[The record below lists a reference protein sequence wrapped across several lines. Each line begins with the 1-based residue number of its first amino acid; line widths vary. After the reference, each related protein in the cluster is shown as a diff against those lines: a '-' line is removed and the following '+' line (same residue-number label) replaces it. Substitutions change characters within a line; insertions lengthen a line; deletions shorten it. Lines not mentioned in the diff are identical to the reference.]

1 MQEFHF
7 LITEEYENERLDKSL
22 SELTDDT
29 VSRSYLQKLIKDKQV
44 FVNQKI
50 QKSSY
55 HLKDGDIVSF
65 TIPEQ
70 TQPDIIPEDLN
81 LDILYEDADVIVVN
95 KPKDM
100 VVHPAA
106 GHFSHT
112 LVNGLMYHCKDSL
125 SGINGVLRPG
135 IVHRIDKD
143 TTGSIIACKNDNAHL
158 KIAGQLKEHS
168 ITRRYHAICF
178 GVLKDDTGTIDAPIG
193 RDEKDRKKMAIN
205 QKNGKHAVTHYK
217 VLERFHDYT
226 YIECQLETGRTHQIR
241 VHMASIGHPLL
252 GDVVYSSRKQPFAT
266 NGQVLHAYILGFTH
280 PVNGGYIETTAPLP
294 EYVTSILD
302 KLRKTSRNL

>member
-7 LITEEYENERLDKSL
+7 LISEEYENERLDKSL

-29 VSRSYLQKLIKDKQV
+29 VSRSYLQKLIKDELV

-50 QKSSY
+50 QKASY
-55 HLKDGDIVSF
+55 RLKDGDMISF
-65 TIPEQ
+65 TIPDQ
-70 TQPDIIPEDLN
+70 TPPDIIPEDLN
-81 LDILYEDADVIVVN
+81 LEILYEDQHVIVVN

-158 KIAGQLKEHS
+158 KIAAQLKEHS
-168 ITRRYHAICF
+168 ITRKYRAVCF
-178 GVLKDDTGTIDAPIG
+178 GVLKDDEGTIDAPIG
-193 RDEKDRKKMAIN
+193 RDEKDRKKMAVN
-205 QKNGKHAVTHYK
+205 HKNGKHAVTHYK
-217 VLERFHDYT
+217 VLERFRDYT

-252 GDVVYSSRKQPFAT
+252 GDVVYSSRKQPFDT
-266 NGQVLHAYILGFTH
+266 KGQVLHAYILGFEH
-280 PVNGGYIETTAPLP
+280 PANGIYIETTAPIP
-294 EYVTSILD
+294 AYFDTILD
-302 KLRKTSRNL
+302 KLRKI